1 MNDPTYPPG
10 EFKAVDPW
18 AHRSAGMTCETCM
31 WFVIKQVDVAVI
43 KSMKSLGRCRRHAP
57 TMNGYPAVYTH
68 DWCGDHKLDEN
79 KIESR
84 TLIKDYPEKMEAV
97 EKYDLDHITPGDP
110 PDYSRPGGTGKPPMA
125 DMPSTS
131 KGLHD

>member
-1 MNDPTYPPG
+1 MNDKTYPPG
-10 EFKAVDPW
+10 EFQAVDPW
-18 AHRSAGMTCETCM
+18 AHRSVGMACETCM

-84 TLIKDYPEKMEAV
+84 KMEVV
-97 EKYDLDHITPGDP
+97 ETDLDHVTPGNP
-110 PDYSRPGGTGKPPMA
+110 PDYSRPGGTGKPPT
-125 DMPSTS
+125 DIPSTS
-131 KGLHD
+131 MKGGKGLHD